1 MKGFVTVNDF
11 TLKKVKASSTLTAWL
26 PTCNACGMNFA
37 VETDISFLKKEHT
50 EEDCKEFILK
60 KIQDG

>member
-1 MKGFVTVNDF
+1 MNDF

-26 PTCNACGMNFA
+26 PTCNSCGMSFA
-37 VETDISFLKKEHT
+37 VETDVNFLKKEHT
-50 EEDCKEFILK
+50 KEDCKELMSK